1 MGKLV
6 FDEHGDVYVMN
17 SDGTGR
23 RQLTS
28 GDQTDSDPDWS
39 PDGERIAFTRK
50 DPSGTH
56 VYIMNSDGS
65 GLEQITRGQVDDH
78 DVAWSPD
85 ASMLVFQRDLP
96 TEDYSGLWIVGAD
109 GRGARDFT
117 SQRHDFIEDQP
128 DWSPDGRTIVFSAW
142 SGDTDPGLMQVHTA
156 RADGTHLRMLTTGPG
171 DKLAPAWA
179 PDGVRIAYAGSQ
191 GGGGL
196 YLTTIRGSSAVLT
209 RARRP
214 IQNRV
219 LTATWSPDGTKIAF
233 GGYWGAPGDIYVM
246 NADGSGIVRLT
257 TSGKAGSP
265 DWLPATAAS

>member
-1 MGKLV
+1 V
-6 FDEHGDVYVMN
+6 FDEDGDIYVMN
-17 SDGTGR
+17 PDGTGR
-23 RQLTS
+23 KQLTS
-28 GDQTDSDPDWS
+28 GKEIDSDPDWS
-39 PDGERIAFTRK
+39 PDGERVAFTRR

-56 VYIMNSDGS
+56 VFMMKSDGS

-117 SQRHDFIEDQP
+117 PKRHDLIEDQP
-128 DWSPDGRTIVFSAW
+128 DWSPDGRTITFYGW
-142 SGDTDPGLMQVHTA
+142 TETGFRQIHTI
-156 RADGTHLRMLTTGPG
+156 RPDGTDLRMLTTGPG

-179 PDGVRIAYAGSQ
+179 PDGVTIAYAGSQ
-191 GGGGL
+191 EGGGL
-196 YLTTIRGSSAVLT
+196 YLTAIGGSSAVLT
-209 RARRP
+209 RARGP

-219 LTATWSPDGTKIAF
+219 PTATWSPDGTKIAF
-233 GGYWGAPGDIYVM
+233 GGYWEAPGDIYVL

-265 DWLPATAAS
+265 DWQPATDAA